1 MGEVQCSFNCYP
13 QKLIVYVPAIIC
25 CTSLEH
31 SANTIVVLKACPPV
45 LGSGRP
51 VLEHRQ
57 EKDGPVVATLFLSS
71 PVLSALRSMYPILKI
86 DLD

>member
-1 MGEVQCSFNCYP
+1 M
-13 QKLIVYVPAIIC
+13 
-25 CTSLEH
+25 
-31 SANTIVVLKACPPV
+31 VLKACPPV

-57 EKDGPVVATLFLSS
+57 EIEGPDVATLLLSS
-71 PVLSALRSMYPILKI
+71 LVLSALRSMYPILKI